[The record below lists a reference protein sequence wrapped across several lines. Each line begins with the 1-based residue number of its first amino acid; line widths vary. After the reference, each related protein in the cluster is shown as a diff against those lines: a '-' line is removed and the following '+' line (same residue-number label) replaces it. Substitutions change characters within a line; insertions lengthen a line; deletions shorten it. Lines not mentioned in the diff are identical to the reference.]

1 MSDMKKW
8 RGEAARLLSAPI
20 ERKRDLGSVIGRVD
34 DRFDEILD
42 ARRRGM
48 AWAQIAKAL
57 ENRDVVSV
65 DAVESAY
72 KRVCQ
77 ERGVEA
83 AIRRGPVQA
92 RPSQVPVPRIH
103 QRPGPSEQTNL
114 FGSTQQERW
123 VDDGE

>member
-1 MSDMKKW
+1 MSDVKKW
-8 RGEAARLLSAPI
+8 RNEAARRLAEPVQ
-20 ERKRDLGSVIGRVD
+20 RKRDLGSVIGRVE

-48 AWAQIAKAL
+48 AWGQIAKAI
-57 ENRDVVSV
+57 ENNDVVSV

-77 ERGVEA
+77 EKGVEA
-83 AIRRGPVQA
+83 AIRRRSVRQPQTSVA
-92 RPSQVPVPRIH
+92 RNH
-103 QRPGPSEQTNL
+103 QRSASSEQANL
-114 FGSTQQERW
+114 FGVQERW

>member
-8 RGEAARLLSAPI
+8 RNEAARRLAEPVQ
-20 ERKRDLGSVIGRVD
+20 RKRDLGSVIGRVE

-48 AWAQIAKAL
+48 AWGQIAKAI
-57 ENRDVVSV
+57 ENNDVVSV

-77 ERGVEA
+77 EKGVEA
-83 AIRRGPVQA
+83 AIRRRSVRQPQTSAA
-92 RPSQVPVPRIH
+92 RND
-103 QRPGPSEQTNL
+103 QRSASSEQANL
-114 FGSTQQERW
+114 FGVQERW